1 MAKLNVAVLGCGFWG
16 KNHARVYSEST
27 TCNLVAVGDVDAE
40 RARTTGEKYHVDWY
54 ADPLKLI
61 ERKDIE
67 IISICTP
74 TTTHAKLALEAI
86 KDGKNVLAE
95 KPMTSTVEEAKE
107 VIGAAERQGV
117 HVMVGFIERFNPA
130 VRKAEELTGDGEI
143 GSIVLASSKRV
154 SRWPERIGDVGVV
167 KDLAI
172 HDIDLICHMFNSD
185 VEQVYAEAG
194 SLAHKLEDYANIT
207 LRFKDDRSAFI
218 EANWLTPRKIRRL
231 TLTGTEGIIQ
241 VEYITQEV
249 TVENQK
255 MMYMP
260 MFNQEEPLKNEL
272 EYFAR
277 SIQKGEQPKP
287 SGEDGLRALKICE
300 AALRSAQTHHPE
312 NP

>member
-1 MAKLNVAVLGCGFWG
+1 MNKLNVAVLGCGSWG
-16 KNHARVYSEST
+16 KNHARVFSEST
-27 TCNLVAVGDVDAE
+27 TCNLVAVGDLDAE
-40 RARTTGEKYHVDWY
+40 RAKTIGAKYHVDWY

-67 IISICTP
+67 FVTICTP

-86 KDGKNVLAE
+86 KTGKNVLAE
-95 KPMTSTVEEAKE
+95 KPMTSTVAEAKE
-107 VIGAAERQGV
+107 VISAAKRQGV
-117 HVMVGFIERFNPA
+117 HLMVGFIERFNPA
-130 VRKAEELTGDGEI
+130 VRKAEEITRNGDI

-172 HDIDLICHMFNSD
+172 HDIDLICHMFSND

-194 SLAHKLEDYANIT
+194 SLTHKLEDYANII
-207 LRFKDDRSAFI
+207 LRFKDGRSAFI

-231 TLTGTEGIIQ
+231 TLTGTEGIVQ

-255 MMYMP
+255 MMYTP
-260 MFNQEEPLKNEL
+260 IFSQEEPLKLEL
-272 EYFAR
+272 EYFAK
-277 SIQKGEQPKP
+277 SILKDEEQV
-287 SGEDGLRALKICE
+287 LRRRRLKSTCE
-300 AALRSAQTHHPE
+300 AAPYSANSHNPE
-312 NP
+312 NI